1 MAAARP
7 DEDPAGRGLLRR
19 LSLLDS
25 SLLVIGG
32 VLGSGIF
39 MTTGLIAQAV
49 PAPGAILLVWLA
61 GGLITLCGALT
72 FAELGAMHPG
82 SGGQYVYLRE
92 AYGPGA
98 AFFFGWGFFWVIEC
112 GGVAALAV
120 GFADYLGA
128 VWPGFEPAAAVLDL
142 HRAGIP
148 AVVTAG
154 QAVGAVSIILVT
166 AVNYFGIRSGV
177 VFQNVFAVARI
188 LAVAGIAILG
198 FLFGSRA
205 GLTAP
210 SDILG
215 GLSSFNLTAF
225 GAAVLTV
232 LWAYDGWYAL
242 NCTAEEVRNPKRN
255 IPLGLILGTLAV
267 TAIYLVLNLVYLAAL
282 PLDRIRG
289 TLRVGEAAVLQ
300 LFGPGVGRLFGALIA
315 LSIFGCLSATIIYG
329 PRVFYA
335 MAKDGLFF
343 KRLADI
349 HPRYRVPGRAL
360 VAQAVWSCL
369 LCLSGTFQSLIEYD
383 IFALVLFFAL
393 TGFAVILLRRK
404 RPDAERPY
412 RAWGYPVLP
421 VLFILANLAV
431 FLNTIWTQPRQ
442 SLIGVGILAAGLPA
456 YMFWKRRR
464 GRSPV

>member
-1 MAAARP
+1 MADARS
-7 DEDPAGRGLLRR
+7 DGDAGGGGLLRR
-19 LSLLDS
+19 LNLIDS
-25 SLLVIGG
+25 SLLVVGG

-39 MTTGLIAQAV
+39 MTTGLIAQSV
-49 PAPGAILLVWLA
+49 PSPGPILLVWLA
-61 GGLITLCGALT
+61 GGLITLCGALA
-72 FAELGAMHPG
+72 FAELGAMYPG

-128 VWPGFEPAAAVLDL
+128 FWPGFEPAAAALRL
-142 HRAGIP
+142 NAAGATI
-148 AVVTAG
+148 VVTAG
-154 QAVGAVSIILVT
+154 QAAGAVAIIVVT

-177 VFQNVFAVARI
+177 VFQNAFAVARI
-188 LAVAGIAILG
+188 VAL
-198 FLFGSRA
+198 A
-205 GLTAP
+205 GLAFAGLFFGRKAGLSAP
-210 SDILG
+210 AEFLG
-215 GLSSFNLTAF
+215 GPSSLDLSAF

-242 NCTAEEVRNPKRN
+242 NCTAEEVKNPRRN
-255 IPLGLILGTLAV
+255 IPLGLILGTLGV
-267 TAIYLVLNLVYLAAL
+267 TAIYLILNVVYLAAL
-282 PLDRIRG
+282 PMDRVNG
-289 TLRVGEAAVLQ
+289 TLRIGEAAVAQ

-360 VAQAVWSCL
+360 LAQAVWSCL
-369 LCLSGTFQSLIEYD
+369 LCLSGTFKSLIEYD
-383 IFALVLFFAL
+383 IFALVFFFAM
-393 TGFAVILLRRK
+393 TGFAVLILRRK
-404 RPDAERPY
+404 RPDIDRPY

-421 VLFILANLAV
+421 VLFVVANLAV
-431 FLNTIWTQPRQ
+431 FVNTLWTQPRQ
-442 SLIGVGILAAGLPA
+442 SLIGCAILAAGLPA
-456 YMFWKRRR
+456 YLFWKKK
-464 GRSPV
+464 S